1 MPIDTPTWEDT
12 VEEVPKWEETVEGGA
27 ESQEQLDRWA
37 AEAWKSQ
44 PKTGFFGSFGK
55 EFVGS
60 IKSTARGPGPMFL
73 SENVLKDHLL
83 GEYAKAT
90 TAPEQT
96 GAGKIGGFLGGL
108 AGTIG
113 QAIPIGMA
121 TGPAGIIAMFGSQ
134 GEYNEFLRA
143 GMRALSE
150 GKSPEEAVK
159 IGRKSG
165 LVGGAVGSALGAIMP
180 AKPAAT
186 LAEAVAHGVKLGGAA
201 ALGRAGENIGER
213 ALGLKTPVG
222 EDVLTEGLT
231 MAALPPAS
239 HVVGRALRIVKPP
252 RQPEVPAAPL
262 PNESQQLEA
271 IRTEIGKASR
281 AVDIAKGI
289 GDIDEALRAQ
299 VRLDLLLEHER
310 KLESMVPSVAAEPT
324 VPPKPSGAAVV
335 PPMQT
340 TDVVAPPAAPLTA
353 QEIYAL
359 QRGQERGRI
368 VPQPPKK
375 EIQPPMRGP
384 EEEPPPAGEAVP
396 VEPKPPEGP
405 APAGATAQQPAAKA
419 AEPAVGYTKPAVM
432 GAFHFGD
439 GGIARDTTLSRMDA
453 GRSSGHFGTGIYF
466 LGQEKPGAREGRP
479 VKNLDLTG
487 LNLAKPIGDDAF
499 LLHDALRDFNRS
511 VLENKPLN
519 FSDIIDNGSRIANHL
534 WLSLGPVR
542 HSVQEIGVQM
552 AKIQSLFNNRM
563 NDKLRTPSTYLM
575 QELGYDGVDVR
586 GTRADNTDYGSV
598 IFAKGKPTP
607 KQFVLQQLVEK
618 ILKQGGSLWTS
629 MGSKQIW
636 LVQGDFIKTLTRNQ
650 VSELEN
656 RGIIESEQG
665 GNQYDTQWKLKE
677 DALKEPSA
685 EPEKGVE
692 TDALQVKSPDEIPVQ
707 PTPGDRGAVAKGIP
721 PEGEVPAG
729 EKAQV
734 GPEEAEVLLN
744 EPPPVKRDV
753 GKSFQRL
760 AETMRDDLDA
770 ILGDWNGSRLSDDGT
785 KIVMEETRGG
795 GGKWAETKSDFFNW
809 LFSDEPAKV
818 SSEPDWIALIN
829 KARQSAKPT
838 PAKPALGTG
847 ELPKAQPGERRKT
860 LKEIREQNKLGGQ
873 GGFINLSPVVDAVD
887 RLRNEIDIWFKQ
899 GKVKQA
905 MSFKKDRANNMADRY
920 ANEHGNDVSNMLF
933 RALKGTIKPS
943 QQERLQAVFAPWKD
957 PNELYK
963 TALTVGVES
972 FSDALPNS
980 GEVGVTGRS
989 RLALQRARLQTYTPP
1004 DATMARWKNK
1014 GLAAIDYAIANWNR
1028 LEPVVQR
1035 YMREMRA
1042 EADFEQAKGVDTL
1055 IRNGYVM
1062 HETDLEGRSRFDFLN
1077 PHGGGEGA
1085 RWLKNRIYPTYVD
1098 KIIGNSKP
1106 VSMDA
1111 IALAKARIRSGQ
1123 RKVNNAEWTQNLR
1136 NEVDP
1141 TSGKPILTDA
1151 IERTRADGKHYYDP
1165 IDQDYTLA
1173 RIGYETYSVHKGYDG
1188 AFEALTDPSWF
1199 SRSLPGQSLMKLAG
1213 STKHVVLAFDTFHLG
1228 RLAFWSSIIQGKPA
1242 GYKKGLVLLNY
1253 TMPEIQE
1260 MARRGEIPREYLA
1273 DIAENKRKIDLAMK
1287 TGFNVARIQDALWQE
1302 WTQKIPGTG
1311 AFQKWLF
1318 GEFQQGA
1325 MMESWLAEFSRQKKA
1340 FSWLSEDKIARN
1352 VSKELN
1358 TRFGNLQNQG
1368 WFRSKT
1374 AQDLARLIF
1383 LAPQWNEGLIMSEL
1397 KGLAGVGKTLYDAQ
1411 TRQKLAVSGL
1421 TRAAGIMM
1429 LAQFAANQL
1438 INLVSRGHPTWEN
1451 KEDGLDAKLSAYI
1464 PDYIGEGPGL
1474 FWSPMALPA
1483 ETAHLLYKMHERT
1496 GDMDEAINSYARS
1509 RLGTVTRP
1517 IATWAF
1523 KKDAFGR
1530 SIRSEE
1536 LWNEI
1541 LKSAVPA
1548 PISGSAAYYAG
1559 RQVATGEKSEQF
1571 PGQFQKQSLASLGVK
1586 TETAPTA
1593 TQQIGRLARKWNEA
1607 RGKLPPGEFY
1617 SSPYTDLDRLLRAGN
1632 TRDALRQLDDLVK
1645 KKNLDQIF
1653 KRYEFMAEMN
1663 FTHSSEDD
1671 EADFFNTL
1679 TKDQRDAYLKA
1690 RMERAQLADRFY
1702 KLWAI
1707 RQSTQPATR

>member
-60 IKSTARGPGPMFL
+60 IESTARGPGPVFL

-405 APAGATAQQPAAKA
+405 APAGATAEQPAAKA
-419 AEPAVGYTKPAVM
+419 EEPLPAKALTKPSGVWPEQVRMEERDA
-432 GAFHFGD
+432 ANFYQWAQNQTLGD
-439 GGIARDTTLSRMDA
+439 LNRIKADHLKDPTIESRHALEILD
-453 GRSSGHFGTGIYF
+453 RVI
-466 LGQEKPGAREGRP
+466 QEKETTP
-479 VKNLDLTG
+479 VVSIVPQQRTSFQKRTE
-487 LNLAKPIGDDAF
+487 
-499 LLHDALRDFNRS
+499 S
-511 VLENKPLN
+511 
-519 FSDIIDNGSRIANHL
+519 
-534 WLSLGPVR
+534 
-542 HSVQEIGVQM
+542 
-552 AKIQSLFNNRM
+552 M
-563 NDKLRTPSTYLM
+563 NDV
-575 QELGYDGVDVR
+575 ELARRLAGIMEFARQKKQAGEEVV
-586 GTRADNTDYGSV
+586 GEAFDNV
-598 IFAKGKPTP
+598 
-607 KQFVLQQLVEK
+607 
-618 ILKQGGSLWTS
+618 
-629 MGSKQIW
+629 
-636 LVQGDFIKTLTRNQ
+636 
-650 VSELEN
+650 VSIYREARK
-656 RGIIESEQG
+656 RGISPENDFLESII
-665 GNQYDTQWKLKE
+665 NPT
-677 DALKEPSA
+677 
-685 EPEKGVE
+685 KGAPN
-692 TDALQVKSPDEIPVQ
+692 ALQVKSADEIPVQ
-707 PTPGDRGAVAKGIP
+707 PTPGDRGAVAEGVP
-721 PEGEVPAG
+721 PEGEIAAG

-734 GPEEAEVLLN
+734 GPPEAEVLLGKVDQPLPHIGRN
-744 EPPPVKRDV
+744 LRKLMAKHGVTIAQVSKAMDVPESRVREVLKGLPRKGESWNMATVRDWEDGISKAWTEPT
-753 GKSFQRL
+753 
-760 AETMRDDLDA
+760 AE
-770 ILGDWNGSRLSDDGT
+770 
-785 KIVMEETRGG
+785 
-795 GGKWAETKSDFFNW
+795 
-809 LFSDEPAKV
+809 
-818 SSEPDWIALIN
+818 
-829 KARQSAKPT
+829 PT
-838 PAKPALGTG
+838 PAKPAAKTG

-899 GKVKQA
+899 GRVKEA

-920 ANEHGNDVSNMLF
+920 ANEHGNDVANMLF

-1151 IERTRADGKHYYDP
+1151 IERTRPDGKHYYDP

>member
-60 IKSTARGPGPMFL
+60 IKSTARGPGPVFL

-405 APAGATAQQPAAKA
+405 APAGATAEQPAVKA
-419 AEPAVGYTKPAVM
+419 AEPWNEPLFYGDVGGKVTTDVPVSK
-432 GAFHFGD
+432 FGD
-439 GGIARDTTLSRMDA
+439 YGKASYVTPDPTFAATFA
-453 GRSSGHFGTGIYF
+453 QGTAF
-466 LGQEKPGAREGRP
+466 REKPSGSGKVHNVEVTAPR
-479 VKNLDLTG
+479 
-487 LNLAKPIGDDAF
+487 KPFI
-499 LLHDALRDFNRS
+499 
-511 VLENKPLN
+511 
-519 FSDIIDNGSRIANHL
+519 
-534 WLSLGPVR
+534 
-542 HSVQEIGVQM
+542 
-552 AKIQSLFNNRM
+552 
-563 NDKLRTPSTYLM
+563 
-575 QELGYDGVDVR
+575 
-586 GTRADNTDYGSV
+586 ADNTPLSADEIAHWEKDGFDMSDVKTRQDLIDEYGGRSV
-598 IFAKGKPTP
+598 GAEDLRSQSEAWDDFLDKFGYDAVFDGKQFAIRKGGVKVKGPPDATQTRQKQEGVSGKPTGTP
-607 KQFVLQQLVEK
+607 AQRLQKVPSPRD
-618 ILKQGGSLWTS
+618 SL
-629 MGSKQIW
+629 Q
-636 LVQGDFIKTLTRNQ
+636 
-650 VSELEN
+650 
-656 RGIIESEQG
+656 
-665 GNQYDTQWKLKE
+665 
-677 DALKEPSA
+677 
-685 EPEKGVE
+685 PE
-692 TDALQVKSPDEIPVQ
+692 
-707 PTPGDRGAVAKGIP
+707 
-721 PEGEVPAG
+721 
-729 EKAQV
+729 AQV
-734 GPEEAEVLLN
+734 GPEKAEVLLSETGTPK
-744 EPPPVKRDV
+744 EPWERTRAEWIKLRTESDI
-753 GKSFQRL
+753 GRL
-760 AETMRDDLDA
+760 APDTASQQHRRAVKQAIKEGKPVPPEVLADYPDLA
-770 ILGDWNGSRLSDDGT
+770 
-785 KIVMEETRGG
+785 KQA
-795 GGKWAETKSDFFNW
+795 KPPAA
-809 LFSDEPAKV
+809 EPA
-818 SSEPDWIALIN
+818 
-829 KARQSAKPT
+829 AK
-838 PAKPALGTG
+838 TG